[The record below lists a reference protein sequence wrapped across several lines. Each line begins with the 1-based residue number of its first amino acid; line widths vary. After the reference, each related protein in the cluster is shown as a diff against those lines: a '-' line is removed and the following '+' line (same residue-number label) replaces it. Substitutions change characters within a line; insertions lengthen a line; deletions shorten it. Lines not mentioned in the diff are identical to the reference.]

1 MHFKKDKH
9 YVYSFCAEFQYIMLT
24 YFYKN
29 ITNIKKN
36 YYRYYYKVYYY
47 KKVLLLSDIF
57 KGNSYIKMF
66 NIIKI

>member
-9 YVYSFCAEFQYIMLT
+9 YVYSFCAEFQYIVMLT

-36 YYRYYYKVYYY
+36 YYRYYTQS
-47 KKVLLLSDIF
+47 VLLQKS
-57 KGNSYIKMF
+57 
-66 NIIKI
+66 IITF